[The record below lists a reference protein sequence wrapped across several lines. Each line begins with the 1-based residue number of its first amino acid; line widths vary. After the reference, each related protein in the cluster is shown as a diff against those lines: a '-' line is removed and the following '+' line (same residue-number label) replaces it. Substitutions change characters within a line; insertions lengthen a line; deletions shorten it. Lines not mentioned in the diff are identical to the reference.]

1 MTDGLLR
8 EGAVALVTGASSG
21 IGSGIARALAAEDLR
36 VICAARR
43 MERLS
48 DLAREVG
55 PSILPLSF
63 DVTQAEEVARLPA
76 NLPQELREIDI
87 LVNAAGHD
95 IGGRRP
101 FDAMSQREI
110 AAIIETNVIGAMAVT
125 RALLPGMLERDRG
138 HVVMIGS
145 TSGRESYAGGS
156 VYAPSKFALRAFT
169 DSLRKDYRHRNLRFT
184 EIQPGLTR
192 TNFAAT
198 RLYGDKTAGERYYEA
213 APQVLEVEDVVAATL
228 FALRL
233 PGRACAAQIL
243 LTPTLEV

>member
-1 MTDGLLR
+1 MTESLLR

-21 IGSGIARALAAEDLR
+21 IGAGIARALAGERLK

-55 PSILPLSF
+55 PAILPLSF
-63 DVTQAEEVARLPA
+63 DVTQPEEVARLPA
-76 NLPQELREIDI
+76 NLPQELREIDV

-101 FDAMSQREI
+101 FCEMSQREI
-110 AAIIETNVIGAMAVT
+110 AAIIETNVVGVMALT
-125 RALLPGMLERDRG
+125 RALLPGMLERNRG
-138 HVVMIGS
+138 HIVNIGS
-145 TSGRESYAGGS
+145 TAGRATYAGGS

-169 DSLRKDYRHRNLRFT
+169 DALRKDYRQTSLRFT

-198 RLYGDKTAGERYYEA
+198 RLHGDKTAGERFYDA

-228 FALRL
+228 FALKL
-233 PGRACAAQIL
+233 PGHACAAQIM
-243 LTPTLEV
+243 LTPTQEA